1 MFPRQTFPSQIQST
15 AHRRHRNMHQ
25 TAHPANNGHQQCRQ
39 RMDML
44 YQVIIRQESQV
55 QQLEH
60 QLAQSHQKSQHFSNE
75 IVALRHL
82 VYFPVLFHPL
92 LYS

>member
-1 MFPRQTFPSQIQST
+1 
-15 AHRRHRNMHQ
+15 
-25 TAHPANNGHQQCRQ
+25 
-39 RMDML
+39 MDML